1 MHNDDS
7 RGKRLNPAGYWAQK
21 YEESKAAQVE
31 LETKVTECER
41 EIERL
46 RSELRVE
53 KGARTIRVTPTTRRR
68 KDAPSSSASSRTRK
82 RPRLEHDISDV
93 PSMETVDN
101 TLPEDTE
108 LLSAVSA
115 GTHSTTAT
123 YVRVTDRLQMV
134 LSWYSIC
141 TGHINYTKNTLK
153 QIALWPII
161 SFRHP
166 IVWRPL

>member
-7 RGKRLNPAGYWAQK
+7 RGKRLDPAGYWSQK

-31 LETKVTECER
+31 LEAKVTEYER

-53 KGARTIRVTPTTRRR
+53 KGARNIRVTPTTRRR
-68 KDAPSSSASSRTRK
+68 KDAPSSSRTRK
-82 RPRLEHDISDV
+82 RPRLEHDVSDA
-93 PSMETVDN
+93 PSVETVDN
-101 TLPEDTE
+101 TLPEDTD

-115 GTHSTTAT
+115 GTHSTRAT
-123 YVRVTDRLQMV
+123 YVRVTDRLQMA

-141 TGHINYTKNTLK
+141 TRHINYTRNTLK
-153 QIALWPII
+153 QIALWPIT
-161 SFRHP
+161 SLRHP
-166 IVWRPL
+166 IVWRLL